1 MRCCQQADSFY
12 LTPVTR
18 NEIEIEN
25 LNPSKATGPFSIP
38 TKLLK
43 LLKEYLSKP
52 LEILFNASF
61 SSGTVPDNFK
71 VARVIPV
78 FKKGSRTQQNNYR
91 PISLLPIFNRILEK
105 LMYKR
110 LISFIEKNNILY
122 EKQFGFRSNHSTIH
136 ATILIIDKIEK
147 AIEEGCYSC
156 GIFLDLSK
164 AFDTVNHNILLNKL
178 SHYGIRGTANDW
190 FKSYLSNRKQM
201 VSIGS
206 TMSDLKSITCGH
218 RGPTHG
224 VCVTYIGNV

>member
-1 MRCCQQADSFY
+1 MRCCQQANSFY

-110 LISFIEKNNILY
+110 LISFIEK
-122 EKQFGFRSNHSTIH
+122 KQYPLRKTIW
-136 ATILIIDKIEK
+136 
-147 AIEEGCYSC
+147 
-156 GIFLDLSK
+156 LS
-164 AFDTVNHNILLNKL
+164 F
-178 SHYGIRGTANDW
+178 
-190 FKSYLSNRKQM
+190 
-201 VSIGS
+201 
-206 TMSDLKSITCGH
+206 
-218 RGPTHG
+218 
-224 VCVTYIGNV
+224 